1 MALHQDF
8 RDLLEVFASEEVR
21 YLLVGGYAVAF
32 HSVPRPNG
40 CDPRGDQAQP
50 TGASSDGVRS
60 QQTQLSS
67 EVSPLGLLCS
77 TLALSSASRGAD
89 ALDSP

>member
-1 MALHQDF
+1 MSLLARPDVERQDF
-8 RDLLEVFASEEVR
+8 GDLLEVFAREQVR
-21 YLLVGGYAVAF
+21 YLVVGGYAVAF
-32 HSVPRPNG
+32 HSVPGPNG

-50 TGASSDGVRS
+50 T
-60 QQTQLSS
+60 
-67 EVSPLGLLCS
+67 GLLCS